1 MKLKAYIKISIITFI
16 LGIMLLILGISVY
29 ISDHGV
35 GNNYTNTVGTVI
47 SISEYDKGKVATTV
61 RYKVENKTFTTIL
74 DYYDNTLKAGDK
86 INISYSNITPST
98 IKYVDKHTYLFL
110 GLIITGMCLI
120 GTSIILRFRLIISKD
135 SIKNEVMLTGRVKEG
150 IKTLDKLGVY
160 YAIVEVENPLNHKV
174 TELRSKQSKSIE
186 YKVGQEVKIQFDTKT
201 NNMEII

>member
-16 LGIMLLILGISVY
+16 LGIMILILGISVY

-35 GNNYTNTVGTVI
+35 GNDYTNTVGTVI

-61 RYKVENKTFTTIL
+61 RYKVEDKTFTTIL

-86 INISYSNITPST
+86 INISYSNVTPST
-98 IKYVDKHTYLFL
+98 IKYVDKHTYLFI
-110 GLIITGMCLI
+110 GLMITGICLI
-120 GTSIILRFRLIISKD
+120 GTSIILRFKLIISKD
-135 SIKNEVMLTGRVKEG
+135 SIKNEVMLTGRVKEV

-160 YAIVEVENPLNHKV
+160 YAIIEVENPLNHKV

-186 YKVGQEVKIQFDTKT
+186 YKVGQEVRIQFDTKT